1 MVTKEIIV
9 EKCKLVIL
17 HRISNAEYAMNAAQE
32 GAISEDKSSAGDKY
46 ETSRAMGQIDRNMN
60 AKQLLQAQQELTELS
75 KITIQ
80 QSSVVKQG
88 TFIRTEQTKYFIA
101 VGLGSLQI
109 ENETVIILSPKSPLA
124 IALMGKKAGDNLVFN
139 QKSTRILEVS

>member
-9 EKCKLVIL
+9 EKCKLLIL
-17 HRISNAEYAMNAAQE
+17 QRISNAEYAMKAAQE
-32 GAISEDKSSAGDKY
+32 GANSEDKSSAGDKY

-60 AKQLLQAQQELTELS
+60 AKQLLQAQQELAELS

-80 QSSVVKQG
+80 QSSVVRQG
-88 TFIRTEQTKYFIA
+88 TFVRTEQTKYFIA

-124 IALMGKKAGDNLVFN
+124 IALMGKQAGDNLVFN